1 VKSGNY
7 TIAHVRYLVIKTAA
21 YFPLQCARNSGEVLA
36 AVRGS
41 LDQHGVEIQAQSWD
55 SDAVIIWS
63 VLWHGRM
70 LENREVYDHYRG
82 LDRPVIVIDVGTL
95 IRGVTWKVAVNN
107 ITADG
112 HYGHEHNLDW
122 DRPRLLGITLEN
134 RTLRPEILIAAQH
147 QQSLQMSGV
156 PDQEAWITQQIAQI
170 RSTTDRP
177 IVVRSHPRCAL
188 NIGRLPSGI
197 EIQAPQRL
205 ANTYDSYDMNVN
217 YHAVVN
223 HNSGPGIQAALAG
236 ARPIV
241 DRSSLAA
248 PVGVDIGCI
257 EQSYAV
263 DRERWLVEIAH
274 TEYTIPELEAGLW
287 IQRLEPYL

>member
-1 VKSGNY
+1 M
-7 TIAHVRYLVIKTAA
+7 
-21 YFPLQCARNSGEVLA
+21 A

-41 LDQHGVEIQAQSWD
+41 LNQHGIEIQAQSWD

-70 LENREVYDHYRG
+70 LENREVYNHYRG

-112 HYGHEHNLDW
+112 HYGHKHNLDW
-122 DRPRLLGITLEN
+122 DRPRLLGIALEN
-134 RTLRPEILIAAQH
+134 QTLRPEILIAAQH
-147 QQSLQMSGV
+147 QQSLQMSAV

-170 RSTTDRP
+170 RSVTNRP

-188 NIGRLPSGI
+188 NISQLPLGI
-197 EIQAPQRL
+197 EIQAAQRL
-205 ANTYDSYDMNVN
+205 ANTYDSYDMTVD

-241 DRSSLAA
+241 DRSSLAS
-248 PVGVDIGCI
+248 PVGIDIANI
-257 EQSYAV
+257 EQPYAV
-263 DRERWLVEIAH
+263 DREQWLVEIAH

>member
-1 VKSGNY
+1 M
-7 TIAHVRYLVIKTAA
+7 IKTIA
-21 YFPLQCARNSGEVLA
+21 YFPLQCARNSGEVMA

-41 LDQHGVEIQAQSWD
+41 LNQHGIEIRPQNWE

-63 VLWHGRM
+63 VLFHGRM
-70 LENREVYDHYRG
+70 QENQQVYNHYRDLG
-82 LDRPVIVIDVGTL
+82 RPVIIIDVGTL

-122 DRPRLLGITLEN
+122 DRPRRLGIGLQN
-134 RTLRPEILIAAQH
+134 QTLRPEILIAAQH
-147 QQSLQMSGV
+147 QQSLQMSKV
-156 PDQEAWITQQIAQI
+156 PDQEALITQQIAQI

-188 NIGRLPSGI
+188 NISQLPLGI

-205 ANTYDSYDMNVN
+205 VNTYDSYDMTVN
-217 YHAVVN
+217 YRAVVN

-248 PVGVDIGCI
+248 PVSIDISCI
-257 EQSYAV
+257 EKPYAV
-263 DRERWLVEIAH
+263 DREQWLVEIAH

>member
-1 VKSGNY
+1 M
-7 TIAHVRYLVIKTAA
+7 IKTIA

-41 LDQHGVEIQAQSWD
+41 LNQHGIEIQAQSWD

-70 LENREVYDHYRG
+70 LENREVYNHYRG

-95 IRGVTWKVAVNN
+95 IRGMTWKVAVNN

-112 HYGHEHNLDW
+112 HYGLTHNLDW
-122 DRPRLLGITLEN
+122 DRPRLLGIALEN
-134 RTLRPEILIAAQH
+134 RPLGPGILIAAQH
-147 QQSLQMSGV
+147 QQSLQMSKV

-188 NIGRLPSGI
+188 NISRLPSGI
-197 EIQAPQRL
+197 VIQAPQRL
-205 ANTYDSYDMNVN
+205 TNTYDSYDMTVN

-248 PVGVDIGCI
+248 PVGIDISCI
-257 EQSYAV
+257 EQPYVV
-263 DRERWLVEIAH
+263 DREQWLVEIAH
-274 TEYTIPELEAGLW
+274 TEYTMSELEAGLW

>member
-1 VKSGNY
+1 M
-7 TIAHVRYLVIKTAA
+7 
-21 YFPLQCARNSGEVLA
+21 A

-41 LDQHGVEIQAQSWD
+41 LNQHGVEIQAQSWD

-112 HYGHEHNLDW
+112 HYGHKHNLDW
-122 DRPRLLGITLEN
+122 DRPRRLGIGLQN
-134 RTLRPEILIAAQH
+134 QTLRPKILIAAQH
-147 QQSLQMSGV
+147 QQSLQMSAV
-156 PDQEAWITQQIAQI
+156 PDQEAWITQRIVQI
-170 RSTTDRP
+170 RSITDRP

-188 NIGRLPSGI
+188 NANRLPLGI

-205 ANTYDSYDMNVN
+205 ANTYDSYDMSTN

-248 PVGVDIGCI
+248 PVGVDIVNI
-257 EQSYAV
+257 EQPYEV
-263 DRERWLVEIAH
+263 NREQWLVEIAH

>member
-1 VKSGNY
+1 M
-7 TIAHVRYLVIKTAA
+7 IKTIA

-41 LDQHGVEIQAQSWD
+41 LNQHGIEIQAQSWD

-112 HYGHEHNLDW
+112 YYGHEHNLDW
-122 DRPRLLGITLEN
+122 DRPRRLGIGLQN
-134 RTLRPEILIAAQH
+134 QTLRPEILIAAQH
-147 QQSLQMSGV
+147 QQSLQMSRV

-170 RSTTDRP
+170 RSATDRP

-188 NIGRLPSGI
+188 NISQLPLGI
-197 EIQAPQRL
+197 EIQATQRL
-205 ANTYDSYDMNVN
+205 VNTYDSYDMNVN

-223 HNSGPGIQAALAG
+223 HNSGPGIQAAMAG

-263 DRERWLVEIAH
+263 DREQWLVEIAH